1 MSNPAVAR
9 SSLRHFPWSSET
21 SLFERALDCL
31 PDGVLVVREGATI
44 VYANRAYEKIW
55 NVPEGVVAAGDDFV
69 LLASAVS
76 QVANEADFIDEV
88 KRLYG
93 SSESS
98 EDIVLLKDGR
108 MISRRSALLESE
120 GVLQTRIWIFT
131 DVTEARHARLDTL
144 TGLPNR
150 RAYAKEFPAFVLAE
164 SDGLTRFVAIMDI
177 DNFKPYNDTYGHAA
191 GDQVL
196 RRIGA
201 LLRSHLTRS
210 DDLVFRIGGEEFLIA
225 CKFRKRSAGASFF
238 EDIRA
243 SIELENI
250 EHAGNPPYNRV
261 TSSFGVAVSKA
272 PRDPDS
278 VFRSADACL
287 YQAKATG
294 RNRVA
299 VDYMA

>member
-1 MSNPAVAR
+1 MSNLAVAR
-9 SSLRHFPWSSET
+9 SSLRHLPWSSET

-44 VYANRAYEKIW
+44 VYANRAYEKMW
-55 NVPEGVVAAGDDFV
+55 NIPEGAIASGDDSV

-76 QVANEADFIDEV
+76 QVANAVDFIDEV

-98 EDIVLLKDGR
+98 EDIVPLKDGR
-108 MISRRSALLESE
+108 ILSRRSAPLEEE

-164 SDGLTRFVAIMDI
+164 SDGLTRYVAIMDI
-177 DNFKPYNDTYGHAA
+177 DKFKPYNDTYGHAA

-201 LLRSHLTRS
+201 ILRSHLTRS
-210 DDLVFRIGGEEFLIA
+210 DDLVFRLGGEEFLIA

-250 EHAGNPPYNRV
+250 EHPGNPPYNRV

-299 VDYMA
+299 LDYMA